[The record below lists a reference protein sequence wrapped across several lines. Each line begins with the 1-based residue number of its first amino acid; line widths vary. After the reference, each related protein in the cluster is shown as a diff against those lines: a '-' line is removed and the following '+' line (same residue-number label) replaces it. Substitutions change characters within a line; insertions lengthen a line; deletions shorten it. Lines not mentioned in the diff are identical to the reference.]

1 MQLFFDANIK
11 KTETSFTFDKTESRH
26 IIRVLRKKE
35 GDNLLITNGK
45 GMLFTSII
53 SIANDKRCTVNITK
67 VEQRQDTL
75 DYKLHIA
82 IAPTKNNQ
90 RLEWFLEKATEIG
103 ISEITPIICANSERR
118 VVKKERLEKVLIA
131 AMKQSKRFYLP
142 KLNDTV
148 SFAQF
153 LKKDIEGLKFIAHCE
168 ETDKKTFKNQLIKGQ
183 KISILI
189 GPEGDFSLP
198 EILVALENNYNPVS
212 LGKSRLRTE
221 TAGIVAAHSVAFF
234 NE

>member
-1 MQLFFDANIK
+1 MCQF
-11 KTETSFTFDKTESRH
+11 R
-26 IIRVLRKKE
+26 
-35 GDNLLITNGK
+35 
-45 GMLFTSII
+45 
-53 SIANDKRCTVNITK
+53 
-67 VEQRQDTL
+67 
-75 DYKLHIA
+75 
-82 IAPTKNNQ
+82 
-90 RLEWFLEKATEIG
+90 EK
-103 ISEITPIICANSERR
+103 SSQ
-118 VVKKERLEKVLIA
+118 KERLEKVLIA

-168 ETDKKTFKNQLIKGQ
+168 KTDKKTFKNQLIKGQ